1 MTRGPATPAPDA
13 LMEQIDEVIMAGILN
28 GQSVEAIATYLDTDI
43 GLVRERAAAVR
54 ADGRLY
60 RYRLPCRRVSKPEA
74 LP

>member
-1 MTRGPATPAPDA
+1 MTQPPETDG
-13 LMEQIDEVIMAGILN
+13 LMDQIDEVIMAGILN
-28 GQSVEAIATYLDTDI
+28 RQSLEAIATYLDTDI

-60 RYRLPCRRVSKPEA
+60 RFRLPIRIVSKPEA

>member
-13 LMEQIDEVIMAGILN
+13 LMVQIDEIIMAAILN
-28 GQSVEAIATYLDTDI
+28 RQSLEAIATYLNTDI

-60 RYRLPCRRVSKPEA
+60 RFRLPRRNRSKPES